1 VKIAVILN
9 KSANAIKNDKELSS
23 EIILKKFKSFN
34 IDCDIK
40 FVEGKYLE
48 DTAKQA
54 LSDGYNAVVAGGGD
68 GTISSIASALAGS
81 SVPLGI
87 LPLGTLNHFAKD
99 LKIPMDFDEAVKTI
113 SKMITKTIDV
123 GEVNGRVFI
132 NNSSIGFYPKI
143 VSYRKLHSKRLR
155 MNKWL
160 AMIIAFFNV
169 FRSFPLVE
177 VKLHSEKDVIKI
189 KTPFVFI
196 GNNYYQVDLFN
207 VGERANINKGELYIY
222 FPRTKGRISMLR
234 FALLALSN
242 NLKQAE
248 DFVIESSENITLET
262 KKKYLKVSADGEV
275 YKLESPLH
283 YKIKPLSLKV
293 IATE

>member
-1 VKIAVILN
+1 MKIAVILN